1 MLPISV
7 VIPVYNAEEFLRE
20 TIDSVINQ
28 TFDNF
33 ELLIADDS
41 STDHSRDIVFFL

>member
-7 VIPVYNAEEFLRE
+7 VIPVYNAEEFLKE

-28 TFDNF
+28 TFSDF
-33 ELLIADDS
+33 ELIIP
-41 STDHSRDIVFFL
+41 R